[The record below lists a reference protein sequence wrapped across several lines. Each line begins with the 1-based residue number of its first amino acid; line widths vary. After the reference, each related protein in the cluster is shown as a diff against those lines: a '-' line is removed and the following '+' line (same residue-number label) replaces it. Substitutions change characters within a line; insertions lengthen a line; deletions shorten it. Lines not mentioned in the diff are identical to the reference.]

1 MNGELDKSAI
11 LFRYSQV
18 LSTRDKKTMQDK
30 GKRLMPAHGP
40 RSFSGFS
47 IRAGGQ
53 QIRRLFHMNSPLT
66 FLWKLPQFK
75 YSIDVLSLNKKA
87 KI

>member
-1 MNGELDKSAI
+1 M
-11 LFRYSQV
+11 

-30 GKRLMPAHGP
+30 GKRLMPAHCP

-53 QIRRLFHMNSPLT
+53 QICRLFHMNSSLT
-66 FLWKLPQFK
+66 FF
-75 YSIDVLSLNKKA
+75 
-87 KI
+87 

>member
-1 MNGELDKSAI
+1 M
-11 LFRYSQV
+11 

-30 GKRLMPAHGP
+30 GKRLMPANCP

-53 QIRRLFHMNSPLT
+53 QIRQLFYMNSPLT

-75 YSIDVLSLNKKA
+75 
-87 KI
+87 